1 MILHSI
7 YDFSLIYRLW
17 ESQVQYLYFQKK
29 KNTKTLKANVGDQA
43 LPTFNIDNANLENP
57 CTNFKKL
64 KSIKFNITSLAC
76 HARLHPQIWD
86 YQS

>member
-1 MILHSI
+1 MRKWSPIFI
-7 YDFSLIYRLW
+7 FSK
-17 ESQVQYLYFQKK
+17 EK